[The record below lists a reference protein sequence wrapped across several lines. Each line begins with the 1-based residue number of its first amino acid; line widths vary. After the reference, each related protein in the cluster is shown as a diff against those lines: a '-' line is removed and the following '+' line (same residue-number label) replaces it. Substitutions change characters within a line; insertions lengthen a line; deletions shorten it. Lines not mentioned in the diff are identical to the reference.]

1 MVLFPGKKHG
11 TMNIHL
17 IFPVHLFVQKLA
29 EKFRNAYLLLFS
41 FGFLLF
47 SCAGSRSLR
56 PVDETGLQRLLERSR
71 GKVVLLNFWAT
82 WCEPCVEEFP
92 DLMKIARE
100 FRPRGLEIFLVS
112 IDDPEEIAQKVAPFL
127 QSQKV
132 SFRTYLKKT
141 RDDEVFIN
149 SIDRTWSG
157 AIPATFIYDREGVLV
172 KKFIARQDYRAFAE
186 VLQPLLSKPVYS
198 PSQ

>member
-1 MVLFPGKKHG
+1 
-11 TMNIHL
+11 MNVHL
-17 IFPVHLFVQKLA
+17 IFPLRPSVQKLA
-29 EKFRNAYLLLFS
+29 QKLPDFCLWLFS
-41 FGFLLF
+41 FFFLLS
-47 SCAGSRSLR
+47 SCAGSRALR

-100 FRPRGLEIFLVS
+100 FRPRGLEIILVS
-112 IDDPEEIAQKVAPFL
+112 IDDPEEIEEKVRPFL
-127 QSQKV
+127 QSQGV
-132 SFRTYLKKT
+132 SFRTYLKEA

-149 SIDRTWSG
+149 TLDRTWSG
-157 AIPATFIYDREGVLV
+157 AIPASFIFDREGVLV
-172 KKFIARQDYRAFAE
+172 KKFVARQDYRAFAE
-186 VLQPLLSKPVYS
+186 VLQPLLSKSVQL